1 MAITWFN
8 ENQKVLVSTIYDNNI
23 TLNKTCVNLLEH
35 AYSVMLGL
43 DYEEQLV
50 HIKPLNKEE
59 ATRGDITSE
68 QQYKIT
74 VRNSYARVCN
84 ISFINEIKKIIGIDK
99 LNDPKKFVVNFD
111 EKDKTLVIDLKRG
124 YENV

>member
-8 ENQKVLVSTIYDNNI
+8 ETQKILVSTIYDNNI
-23 TLNKTCVNLLEH
+23 TFNKTCVNLLEN
-35 AYSVMLGL
+35 AYSVQLGL
-43 DYEEQLV
+43 DYDEQLV

-59 ATRGDITSE
+59 ATRGDIKSD

-74 VRNSYARVCN
+74 VRSSYARVCN
-84 ISFINEIKKIIGIDK
+84 ISFINEIKKIIGIKD
-99 LNDPKKFVVNFD
+99 LTEPKKYIVNFD
-111 EKDKTLVIDLKRG
+111 EETKTLVINLKRG

>member
-8 ENQKVLVSTIYDNNI
+8 ETQKILVSTIYDNNI
-23 TLNKTCVNLLEH
+23 TFNKTCVNLLEN
-35 AYSVMLGL
+35 AYSVQLGL
-43 DYEEQLV
+43 DYDEQLV

-59 ATRGDITSE
+59 ATRGDIKSD

-74 VRNSYARVCN
+74 VRSSYARVCN
-84 ISFINEIKKIIGIDK
+84 ISFINEIKKIIGI
-99 LNDPKKFVVNFD
+99 NDLTEPKKYIVNFD
-111 EKDKTLVIDLKRG
+111 EETKTLVINLKRG